1 MKENGN
7 YEIISVQQISN
18 YKVYKFILMSN
29 TLYILYIEIYL
40 YHDLTHPWINIE
52 FWPQKHFLSFLG

>member
-29 TLYILYIEIYL
+29 TLYIVYIEIYL
-40 YHDLTHPWINIE
+40 YHD
-52 FWPQKHFLSFLG
+52 